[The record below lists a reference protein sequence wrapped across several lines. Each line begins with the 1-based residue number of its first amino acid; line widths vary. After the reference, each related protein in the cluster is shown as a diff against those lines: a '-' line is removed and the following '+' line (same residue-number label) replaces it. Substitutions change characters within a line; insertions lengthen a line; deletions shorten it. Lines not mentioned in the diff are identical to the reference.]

1 MSRFPWQHLCAL
13 ALTAIFAGGASAQS
27 NFPTKPVTITVP
39 VGTGGGTDLVAR
51 RLGKALSEQWGQ
63 PVVVENKPGA
73 SGIIGANIVIRS
85 APDGHNLLLVW
96 DGPIVA
102 TPILFKRPDYEPLK
116 QLTPLSQ
123 VTTQGY
129 AVMVHPSVPAKN
141 VAELIAHIK
150 KKNADKE
157 TFGFATS
164 SVGAADHLSG
174 ELFRAMAG
182 VEIVTVNHA
191 GTGPAI
197 INVLGG
203 HVPYGHFSFTAALPH
218 IKSGALRV
226 LAITSDKRSALLPD
240 VPTVGETLPG
250 YHYHSWIGVF
260 GPAGM
265 PEALRER
272 ISRDIR
278 NAVNSPDVANSF
290 LNNGLVPTVS
300 DPTTFSEF
308 IRQDAIRTADTIKR
322 ANLKIEQQ

>member
-1 MSRFPWQHLCAL
+1 MNQLHRRHFGAL
-13 ALTAIFAGGASAQS
+13 ALMTVFANGTMAQS
-27 NFPTKPVTITVP
+27 TFPTKTVTMTVP

-51 RLGKALSEQWGQ
+51 RVAKALSEQWGQ

-73 SGIIGANIVIRS
+73 SGIIGANVVIKS

-102 TPILFKRPDYEPLK
+102 TPVLFKRPDYEPLK
-116 QLTPLSQ
+116 QLTPISQ

-141 VAELIAHIK
+141 MTELIAHIK

-157 TFGFATS
+157 PFGFATS
-164 SVGAADHLSG
+164 SAGAADHLAG
-174 ELFRAMAG
+174 EVFRTMAG
-182 VEIVTVNHA
+182 VELLTVNHF

-197 INVLGG
+197 LNVLGG
-203 HVPYGHFSFTAALPH
+203 HIPFGIFSFTAALPH
-218 IKSGALRV
+218 IKTGALRD

-265 PEALRER
+265 SENLRER

-278 NAVNSPDVANSF
+278 TAVNSPDVTSV
-290 LNNGLVPTVS
+290 LTGNGLLPTIS
-300 DPTTFSEF
+300 DPATFTEF
-308 IRQDAIRTADTIKR
+308 IRQDAIRTAEVIKR
-322 ANLKIEQQ
+322 AKLKVEQ

>member
-1 MSRFPWQHLCAL
+1 MNRLPWLHLGAL
-13 ALTAIFAGGASAQS
+13 AFAAVSAGVVSAQS
-27 NFPTKPVTITVP
+27 VFPTRTVTITVP

-51 RLGKALSEQWGQ
+51 RLAKALSEQWGQ

-73 SGIIGANIVIRS
+73 AGIIGANLVIRS
-85 APDGHNLLLVW
+85 TPDGHSLLLVW

-102 TPILFKRPDYEPLK
+102 TPALFKRPDYEPLK

-129 AVMVHPSVPAKN
+129 AMMVHPSVPARN
-141 VAELIAHIK
+141 VTELVAHIR
-150 KKNADKE
+150 KKNAEKE

-218 IKSGALRV
+218 IKTGALRV
-226 LAITSDKRSALLPD
+226 LAITSDKRSVLLPD
-240 VPTVGETLPG
+240 VPTIGETLPG

-265 PEALRER
+265 PDNLRDR

-278 NAVNSPDVANSF
+278 NAVTSTEVSNA
-290 LNNGLVPTVS
+290 LTNNGLVPTVS
-300 DPTTFSEF
+300 DPVTFSEF
-308 IRQDAIRTADTIKR
+308 IRRDAVRTAEVIRR
-322 ANLKIEQQ
+322 ANLKVEQ

>member
-1 MSRFPWQHLCAL
+1 MSRLSWRPFGAF
-13 ALTAIFAGGASAQS
+13 ALTAVLTGGALAQGT
-27 NFPTKPVTITVP
+27 FPTRTVTITVP

-51 RLGKALSEQWGQ
+51 RLAKALSEQWNQ

-73 SGIIGANIVIRS
+73 SGIIGANVVIRS

-102 TPILFKRPDYEPLK
+102 TPVLFKRPDYEPLK

-141 VAELIAHIK
+141 VTELIAHIK
-150 KKNADKE
+150 KKNTDKE
-157 TFGFATS
+157 TFGFSTS

-226 LAITSDKRSALLPD
+226 LAITSDKRSALLPE

-265 PEALRER
+265 PESLRDR

-278 NAVNSPDVANSF
+278 NAVNSPEVASA
-290 LNNGLVPTVS
+290 LTNNGLVPTVS
-300 DPTTFSEF
+300 DPATFSEF
-308 IRQDAIRTADTIKR
+308 IRQDAIRTAETIKR